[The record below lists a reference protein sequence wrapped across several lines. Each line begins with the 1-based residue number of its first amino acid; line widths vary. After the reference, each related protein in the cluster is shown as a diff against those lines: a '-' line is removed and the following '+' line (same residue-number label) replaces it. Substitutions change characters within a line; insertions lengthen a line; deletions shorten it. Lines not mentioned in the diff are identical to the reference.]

1 MGVPISCAYCFGEGA
16 ISAIRDR
23 IRARE
28 YGGQDPEAQI
38 RAVQRHGCER
48 VFRDKASGRLEA
60 RAQLDASLEF
70 LPPGDSLVVW
80 RFDRLGRSVRHMLYL
95 TARLERQG
103 CQLVS
108 LTEAIY
114 TGTPGGRL
122 VFVMFAALAELEAD
136 LARERTRL
144 AARLA
149 RERGELWGRRSPFH
163 DPAHVR
169 SVQAMLRDKRLLRTE
184 IAKTLG
190 IDVSTLYKWFPGGKP
205 DACPGIHTGV
215 PV

>member
-1 MGVPISCAYCFGEGA
+1 MRVGY
-16 ISAIRDR
+16 
-23 IRARE
+23 ARVSTVD
-28 YGGQDPEAQI
+28 QDPEAQL
-38 RAVQRHGCER
+38 RALQGQGCER

-60 RAQLDASLEF
+60 REQLDECLEF
-70 LPPGDSLVVW
+70 LRPGDSLVVW
-80 RFDRLGRSVRHMLYL
+80 RFDRLARSVRHMLDL
-95 TARLERQG
+95 AARLERHG

-108 LTEAIY
+108 LTEAID

-122 VFVMFAALAELEAD
+122 VFVLFAALAELEAD

-149 RERGELWGRRSPFH
+149 RERGDLWGRRSPFH

-169 SVQAMLRDKRLLRTE
+169 RVQALLRDKRLLKTE
-184 IAKTLG
+184 IAKSLG
-190 IDVSTLYKWFPGGKP
+190 IDVSTLYKWFPGGDP
-205 DACPGIHTGV
+205 DAYPGIHKGV